1 MKLKINK
8 PVQIELIEYA
18 INLYSS
24 QIKKMTDEKLEKRAK
39 LSKKSG
45 FREVIVKKYLRN
57 LFVLQYALKKSNIMV
72 KISWGYTFYKYTD
85 KNYEIDS

>member
-72 KISWGYTFYKYTD
+72 KIS
-85 KNYEIDS
+85 